1 MGTLTHRALL
11 QYIESND
18 LPGLK
23 TFLDTRH
30 LPIDD
35 RDEVSSIG
43 FYLIFEK
50 DFILFTHFRFLHCRM
65 AKQCLWY
72 HRPRAFCHL
81 FASC

>member
-30 LPIDD
+30 LPVDD
-35 RDEVSSIG
+35 RDEVSQI
-43 FYLIFEK
+43 EK
-50 DFILFTHFRFLHCRM
+50 FLFGHRCFFFHSTNSSFHRFRMGRR
-65 AKQCLWY
+65 CLW
-72 HRPRAFCHL
+72 
-81 FASC
+81 